1 MQRRDAAAW
10 SPWSRTGRKRSASG
24 FTLVELLVVITI
36 IGVLVAL
43 LLPAVQASRE
53 AARRMQCANNLKQVG
68 LAMTMYLDAQGIN
81 GRYPDAAQMKTTT
94 PEKPTLREALGPY
107 IEENQSVFR
116 CPDDVS
122 YIDGAEGSYF
132 EKEDLSYD
140 WERRRALPALMK
152 EPLMMKTRIEFLNG
166 KPSAEVS
173 VSYDFEAVHAPKG
186 TLGERNIL
194 YADGHVDY

>member
-1 MQRRDAAAW
+1 M
-10 SPWSRTGRKRSASG
+10 SVRTGRPQSPDG

-36 IGVLVAL
+36 LGVLVSL

-53 AARRMQCANNLKQVG
+53 AARRLQCANHLKQIG
-68 LAMTMYLDAQGIN
+68 LAMTMYLDAQGVN

-94 PEKPTLREALGPY
+94 PDKPTLREVLGPY
-107 IEENQSVFR
+107 IEENHLVFQ

-122 YIDGAEGSYF
+122 YIDGADGSYF
-132 EKEDLSYD
+132 EKEELSYD
-140 WERRRALPALMK
+140 WERRRALPGVIR
-152 EPLMMKTRIEFLNG
+152 EPLVMKTQIEFLDG